1 MAMHPGNKLELMQK
15 LPGYFFF
22 FFLFNAK
29 LLANTLAAFWNTK
42 FPTLTWLLEKSS
54 SIIVLLIWVKQ
65 ICIPR
70 HHILSSA
77 QLDLTSSCSSSHSFH
92 IQWKSCAEQAS
103 SSFHALLGNVFLFL
117 PQYFIPYSSELNI
130 FWPTL
135 FFKDWLKCKNKFCR
149 VSTVVTVTRLR
160 NPASELLFWLKH
172 GNLGE
177 MLNIKWTWT

>member
-15 LPGYFFF
+15 LPGYF

-149 VSTVVTVTRLR
+149 VSTGRHRYSTEKSCFRAAFL
-160 NPASELLFWLKH
+160 AQ
-172 GNLGE
+172 
-177 MLNIKWTWT
+177 TWKSGWNA